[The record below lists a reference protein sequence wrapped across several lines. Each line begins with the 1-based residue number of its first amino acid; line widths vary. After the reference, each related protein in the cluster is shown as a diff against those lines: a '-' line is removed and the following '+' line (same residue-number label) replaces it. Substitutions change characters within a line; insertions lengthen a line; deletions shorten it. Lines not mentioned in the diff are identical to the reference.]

1 MSLYIHAENQKLLWN
16 IMNKLPLITDFF
28 QPYPP
33 EHKEQWFKSVI
44 QHFYEKYKTRRLQL
58 NDLHQLNQETIAY
71 VVQSI
76 REKTQ
81 EQPPVEL
88 QERRHPLYQSQT
100 PIAYAEPD
108 NIENRQERVD
118 KKQDQIQQQFT
129 ARQNEYTSM
138 FNKPTPP
145 EVNFRETEEDT
156 AISNMDE
163 LIRQH
168 MAQRE
173 FELKQYAPPPPV
185 SQRTVQVTPPIES
198 TKHVNAEHRLASE
211 ALEQESAPK
220 KSVSWKPSNDAIVV
234 VEHYEERLRM
244 QSEEIAYLKSVVSS
258 LSSTIETIC
267 KEMIHIKQY
276 VDVSSSEQFMLSQ
289 HG

>member
-28 QPYPP
+28 EPYPQH
-33 EHKEQWFKSVI
+33 HKEQWFKSVI
-44 QHFYEKYKTRRLQL
+44 QLFYDKYKTRRLQL

-71 VVQSI
+71 IVQSI

-81 EQPPVEL
+81 TQSYPTATPPPSS
-88 QERRHPLYQSQT
+88 PLYS
-100 PIAYAEPD
+100 PPSSSAVSPSSRALSPSSSAEA
-108 NIENRQERVD
+108 IENRQERVD
-118 KKQDQIQQQFT
+118 KKQDQIHQQFT

-173 FELKQYAPPPPV
+173 FELKQYAPPMPPPMNI
-185 SQRTVQVTPPIES
+185 QAEILEKES
-198 TKHVNAEHRLASE
+198 V
-211 ALEQESAPK
+211 PK
-220 KSVSWKPSNDAIVV
+220 KSVSWTPSSDA
-234 VEHYEERLRM
+234 EHYEERLRM